1 MDWLLALTIP
11 GLVVLLVVVALVE
24 AIARRKRGLPA
35 TAAGLEDFAGVFQA
49 SRRVDQDHKQHSL
62 MMRDEVEDGAPPRS
76 EVDLDAGTARLVLP
90 PVQER

>member
-1 MDWLLALTIP
+1 MEWVLALSIP
-11 GLVVLLVVVALVE
+11 GLVVLLVVVATVE
-24 AIARRKRGLPA
+24 AVSRRNSKLPA

-49 SRRVDQDHKQHSL
+49 SRRVDQEHKQHSL
-62 MMRDEVEDGAPPRS
+62 MMRDELGDGAPPRS